1 MLIHNRVGSV
11 TRFRSPE
18 GHILV
23 TNRGKWASLL
33 FAGLFDKQVERD
45 NTRATVEVSDNLF
58 RVAEFRKGRFL
69 ETIGETA
76 PLWAPIA
83 VLLLTLDCSRLVQ
96 VQER

>member
-1 MLIHNRVGSV
+1 M
-11 TRFRSPE
+11 TK
-18 GHILV
+18 
-23 TNRGKWASLL
+23 RGKRASIL

-76 PLWAPIA
+76 PL
-83 VLLLTLDCSRLVQ
+83 
-96 VQER
+96 

>member
-23 TNRGKWASLL
+23 TNRGKRASLL

-45 NTRATVEVSDNLF
+45 NTRATVEVSGNLF

-76 PLWAPIA
+76 PL
-83 VLLLTLDCSRLVQ
+83 
-96 VQER
+96 